1 MPEKLSPKSLAMNT
15 IASTMETIIQTVF
28 KVSVQITDLTPPRN
42 VYSSTMPTEITT
54 FRMNGS
60 PSGSKIINWSVTQT
74 RNSLTAAPRILEM
87 KKNHAPALCEDTPN
101 RSSRYW

>member
-1 MPEKLSPKSLAMNT
+1 MNT
-15 IASTMETIIQTVF
+15 IASTMETIMQTVF
-28 KVSVQITDLTPPRN
+28 NVSVQITDFTPPRN
-42 VYSSTMPTEITT
+42 VYSSTMATETIT

-74 RNSLTAAPRILEM
+74 RNSLTAAPKILEM
-87 KKNHAPALCEDTPN
+87 KKNHAPVLCEETPN